1 MTAHTRILL
10 ALCLPALALLMPGC
24 GNDNDDDGSGAWIE
38 IGTGIESYEPL
49 TAGQQM
55 PITQGPQGGFH
66 VWGGFAG
73 DGFDPSNAEIS
84 YVLVVDDQVVAT
96 ATIFDTIPRVGDQYE
111 YSRVT
116 VILRGD
122 VFPEDISGQTATL
135 AVRVRTD
142 DDQELTD
149 QIEVVPTCCEYISD
163 GTGDLPGGADAGVDA
178 GGDAGTDADVGP

>member
-1 MTAHTRILL
+1 MATHIRILL
-10 ALCLPALALLMPGC
+10 LLLLPGLIAISGC

-38 IGTGIESYEPL
+38 IGTGIEMFEPL
-49 TAGQQM
+49 TAGQEV

-84 YVLVVDDQVVAT
+84 YVLVIDDQVVAT
-96 ATIFDTIPRVGDQYE
+96 ATIFDTIPRVGERYE

-122 VFPEDISGQTATL
+122 VIPEEISGQTATL

-163 GTGDLPGGADAGVDA
+163 GTGDGPGDGDVGV
-178 GGDAGTDADVGP
+178 DAGTDADAGP